1 MHMFC
6 SIKIPQKGINNELRM
21 LHALNFIAPVLA
33 DSYFCEGGIT
43 TGNWRKP
50 FEQAYA
56 QTLFLENWEKCYWD
70 AILSICQY
78 PSANF
83 TQLCYSRSGIY
94 TRYWRILS
102 QVKSR

>member
-43 TGNWRKP
+43 TGN
-50 FEQAYA
+50 
-56 QTLFLENWEKCYWD
+56 
-70 AILSICQY
+70 
-78 PSANF
+78 
-83 TQLCYSRSGIY
+83 
-94 TRYWRILS
+94 
-102 QVKSR
+102 